1 MKKGWKI
8 TLISLGSLLGL
19 VVVAVAVAMYL
30 VFTPSRLTKIVNRLA
45 SDYIACESH
54 FDNVDLTLLS
64 TFPDAGLKLD
74 NVYLVNPTPGAPSDT
89 LARIGSLTVGLDV
102 KAFLKERKV
111 IVHQVLL
118 DDADANLYI
127 ARDGS
132 NNFSIFPT
140 SEPDTTKGESSL
152 PEHIDVEKIKV
163 SRLNATLK
171 DEQHGLDASLAD
183 LGLTLKG
190 SLYKNDIDAD
200 LTLNGRRV
208 LLSMADSATGRTTL
222 KALVDNLALS
232 AKGGMINEAIDA
244 KATLDTRQLALTMA
258 DTAGRTTL
266 VANLTDLETE
276 LKGDGSTNLFSG
288 LLDLT
293 IASGTLQAAGTDMVN
308 ATLRESSRDL
318 LSAKVPFVFD
328 VNKMMVALNEVFIG
342 LDQFAFTADGDVQ
355 LATDSLPLNLDLR
368 VATDGAWQIKP
379 LLAIVPEAYT
389 AALRGMDLDGKA
401 RLEATACGTL
411 TDSTMPL
418 VNAHVV
424 LADGRYHQPAVLPYK
439 VSKINGDLTARL
451 DLGPKGKCSAVI
463 NTLTARTLDT
473 KLSLKGRADDLLG
486 DMRVNADIKGALPLK
501 DALPMVPDTLPLTI
515 AKGDA
520 DLDLHVD
527 FRMSQLQAM
536 ALDKMVA
543 SGTVEMR
550 NLDLTFDTLRATAP
564 TLDLSLQL
572 PAKLHKSKMADARIK
587 GASLRVDM
595 PHKGITATVDKPN
608 ISLGVNNLMK
618 EQISAAF
625 VVMVGETEA
634 NMDSMMVSLDEL
646 SLKGTIRLDSTQT
659 DPLKRFNP
667 VADLTTHSAVLYMPN
682 LPDAVR
688 LSQFSAKYDR
698 AHTDIRKVQVK
709 LGHSD
714 FELYGTVDNFEDWL
728 DNKAMLRGDLNF
740 TSNYADVDQLMDLFS
755 GMGSDPDSL
764 ELQRQQD
771 RVPNDANPFIVP
783 KNVDVTLH
791 THIKRSVA
799 FGNDLNDVAGSLT
812 VKDGVAILDQI
823 GFVCK
828 AATMQLT
835 ALYRSP
841 RPDDLFAAIDFHL
854 LDIQIDELLD
864 MIPVVDTLVPMLS
877 AFDGNANFHLAGES
891 YLFANYQPKMST
903 LLGSAAISGQDL
915 VLMDNNSISNIAK
928 LMRFKSWK
936 EKDNKIHIDSL
947 SVEMTCFRKE
957 IEVFPFLINMG
968 SYSICASGKHTLDN
982 TCSYHLELLKNP
994 LLAKVGVDIKGNLSS
1009 PKISLGPVIYGD
1021 FYKPEKKGA
1030 ASKKALELKAA
1041 IRQALE
1047 KNVR

>member
-208 LLSMADSATGRTTL
+208 VLAMADSATGRTTL

-293 IASGTLQAAGTDMVN
+293 LASGTLQAAGTDMVN

-342 LDQFAFTADGDVQ
+342 LDQFVFTADGDVQ

-543 SGTVEMR
+543 SGTVKMR

-646 SLKGTIRLDSTQT
+646 SLKGTIRLDSTQS

-698 AHTDIRKVQVK
+698 AHTDIRKAQVK

-714 FELYGTVDNFEDWL
+714 FELYGTVDNLEDWL

-740 TSNYADVDQLMDLFS
+740 TSNYADVDQMMDLFS

-982 TCSYHLELLKNP
+982 TCAYHLELLKNP

>member
-8 TLISLGSLLGL
+8 ALISLGSLLGL
-19 VVVAVAVAMYL
+19 VLVVVAVAMYL

-45 SDYIACESH
+45 SDYIACETH
-54 FDNVDLTLLS
+54 FDRVDLTLLS
-64 TFPDAGLKLD
+64 TFPDAGLKVE

-89 LARIGSLTVGLDV
+89 LARIASLTVGLDV
-102 KAFLKERKV
+102 KAFLSDRSIK
-111 IVHQVLL
+111 VHQVLL
-118 DDADANLYI
+118 DDADATLFI

-132 NNFSIFPT
+132 TNFDIFP
-140 SEPDTTKGESSL
+140 SSDTTATDSTSSL
-152 PEHIDVEKIKV
+152 PEHIDIEKVKV
-163 SRLNATLK
+163 SALNARYL
-171 DEQHGLDASLAD
+171 DQRSGLDATVQD

-190 SLYKNDIDAD
+190 SLRNNDIDAD
-200 LTLNGRRV
+200 LTLGSPHIALAMV
-208 LLSMADSATGRTTL
+208 DTATGRHTL
-222 KALVDNLALS
+222 GALIRGLELD
-232 AKGGMINEAIDA
+232 AKGGMRDESLDA
-244 KATLDTRQLALTMA
+244 KASLGTRHLAVRMT

-266 VANLTDLETE
+266 DADLADLAAS
-276 LKGDGSTNLFSG
+276 LKGDGSTSLLSG

-293 IASGTLQAAGTDMVN
+293 LGSGTLQAAGIDMVN
-308 ATLRESSRDL
+308 ATLRESKHDL
-318 LSAKVPFVFD
+318 LKAKVPFIAD
-328 VNKMMVALNEVFIG
+328 LGRMQLALNTASLQ
-342 LDQFAFTADGDVQ
+342 LDQFALTADGDVQ
-355 LATDSLPLNLDLR
+355 LPSDSVATALDLAL
-368 VATDGAWQIKP
+368 ATDGAWPVKP
-379 LLAIVPEAYT
+379 LLAIVPAAYT
-389 AALRGMDLDGKA
+389 KSLAGMDLDGKA
-401 RLEATACGTL
+401 KLEATVQGSLSDT
-411 TDSTMPL
+411 TMPL
-418 VNAHVV
+418 VDAHIT
-424 LADGRYHQPAVLPYK
+424 LADGRYHQPSVLPYK
-439 VSKINGDLTARL
+439 VSRINGDLTAHL
-451 DLGPKGKCSAVI
+451 DLGPKGKSHAVI
-463 NTLTARTLDT
+463 NNLTVRTLDT
-473 KLSLKGRADDLLG
+473 KLSLRGRADDLTG
-486 DMRVNADIKGALPLK
+486 DMHINADITGALPLK
-501 DALPMVPDTLPLTI
+501 DALPMVPDTMPLSI
-515 AKGDA
+515 AKGAA

-527 FRMSQLQAM
+527 FRMSQLQKM
-536 ALDKMVA
+536 ALEKMVA
-543 SGTVEMR
+543 SGTVKVR
-550 NLDLTFDTLRATAP
+550 DLDLIFDTLRALAP
-564 TLDLSLQL
+564 SLDLSLQL
-572 PAKLHKSKMADARIK
+572 PAKLHKSKLADARIK
-587 GASLRVDM
+587 GSSLRVEM
-595 PHKGITATVDKPN
+595 PNKGLVATVDKPN
-608 ISLGVNNLMK
+608 ISLGVNNMMR
-618 EQISAAF
+618 EQLAAAF

-634 NMDSMMVSLDEL
+634 NLDSTMVSLDEL

-667 VADLTTHSAVLYMPN
+667 VADLTTHSAVLYMPQ

-688 LSQFSAKYDR
+688 LSQLSAKYDR

-714 FELYGTVDNFEDWL
+714 FELYGTIDNLEDWL
-728 DNKAMLRGDLNF
+728 DNKAMLVGDLNF

-755 GMGSDPDSL
+755 GLGSDPDTL
-764 ELQRQQD
+764 ELQRQQSN
-771 RVPNDANPFIVP
+771 VPSEANPFIVP

-841 RPDDLFAAIDFHL
+841 KPDDLFAAIDFHL

-864 MIPVVDTLVPMLS
+864 MIPVVDTLVPMLA

-891 YLFANYQPKMST
+891 YLFADYKPKMST

-915 VLMDNNSISNIAK
+915 VLMDNSSIASIAK
-928 LMRFKSWK
+928 LMRFKKWK
-936 EKDNKIHIDSL
+936 EKDDKIRIDSI

-957 IEVFPFLINMG
+957 IEVFPFLINIG
-968 SYSICASGKHTLDN
+968 SYAICASGKHTLDN
-982 TCSYHLELLKNP
+982 TCAYHLELLKNP

>member
-30 VFTPSRLTKIVNRLA
+30 VFTPSRLTRIVNRLA

-208 LLSMADSATGRTTL
+208 VLAMADSTTGRTTL

-244 KATLDTRQLALTMA
+244 KATIDTRQLALTMA
-258 DTAGRTTL
+258 DTAGRATL

-342 LDQFAFTADGDVQ
+342 LDQFVFTADGDVQ

-368 VATDGAWQIKP
+368 VATDGTWQIKP

-389 AALRGMDLDGKA
+389 VALRGMDLDGKA

-515 AKGDA
+515 AKGNA

-543 SGTVEMR
+543 SGTVKMR

-698 AHTDIRKVQVK
+698 AHTDIRKAQVK

-714 FELYGTVDNFEDWL
+714 FELYGTVDNLEDWL

-740 TSNYADVDQLMDLFS
+740 TSSYADIDQMMDLFS

-771 RVPNDANPFIVP
+771 KVPNDANPFIVP

-982 TCSYHLELLKNP
+982 TCAYHLELLKNP

>member
-118 DDADANLYI
+118 DDADVNLYI

-208 LLSMADSATGRTTL
+208 VLAMADSATGRTTL

-258 DTAGRTTL
+258 DTAGRATL

-308 ATLRESSRDL
+308 ATLRESSHDL

-342 LDQFAFTADGDVQ
+342 LDQFVFTADGDVQ

-451 DLGPKGKCSAVI
+451 DLGPKGKCSVVI

-473 KLSLKGRADDLLG
+473 KISLKGRADDLLG

-543 SGTVEMR
+543 SGTVKMR

-564 TLDLSLQL
+564 ALDLSLQL

-587 GASLRVDM
+587 GAKLRVDM
-595 PHKGITATVDKPN
+595 PHKGITATVEKPN

-714 FELYGTVDNFEDWL
+714 FELYGTVDNLEDWL